1 MGRLYDE
8 LTKLDRL
15 YPQKAEPALPPRLT
29 EVPDLVLAYRE
40 LQRLAQADGDLGAE
54 YWSQVIKLL
63 EWAEAAHQDAVT
75 GG

>member
-15 YPQKAEPALPPRLT
+15 YPQRNFPPLIAD
-29 EVPDLVLAYRE
+29 VPDLKLAYSE
-40 LQRLAQADGDLGAE
+40 LHKLAMADGDLGAD
-54 YWSQVIKLL
+54 YWNRVIKLVQ
-63 EWAEAAHQDAVT
+63 WAEAAHQD